1 MPYLG
6 NIPASEFRSID
17 YQDFTGV
24 TGSPAKRGFTLN
36 SQVHSANDLEVFVNN
51 VRQEPGVA
59 YTVASTTLTMTGDVE
74 TTDDFYVVYQGKATG
89 TVSVPDGSV
98 TSAKLD
104 TNIAVAG
111 DLTVDTDTLHVDS
124 TNNSVGIGTTSPIGK
139 LMVKDG
145 TSSPSA
151 LVVRQTSEG
160 GSAALS
166 LDSIFNNASNTDKE
180 IASIKLGVIT
190 NGGATPNADIRFET
204 TQSGTLSEAMRIG
217 NSGEVLIGTT
227 TGTSRKLTVNQDI
240 AGGAVRVVR
249 TTHSDTSTA
258 MMDIIDGDDAVSGT
272 RTILNLDFEDD
283 ANVDNAV
290 FIRFQ
295 DEGGTIGRIEANS
308 TSVTYHT
315 TSDYRLK
322 DNVEE
327 YNSGFDKIKNIRPV
341 TFDWV
346 KTGTSDVGFIAHEL
360 AEHIP
365 NVVSGIKDA
374 RTTKEKSDGTI
385 VDVIDPQSVDYG
397 KLTPYL
403 TSALKEAINKIE
415 TLETEMTALTARVT
429 ALEAN

>member
-1 MPYLG
+1 MGYVG
-6 NIPASEFRSID
+6 NQTTTAFTSMD
-17 YQDFTGV
+17 KQDITGDG
-24 TGSPAKRGFTLN
+24 TPNYTLSHAVAN
-36 SQVHSANDLEVFVNN
+36 SNEIEVFVNN
-51 VRQEPGVA
+51 VRQEPTVA
-59 YTVASTTLTMTGDVE
+59 YSASGTTLTMTGNVAS
-74 TTDDFYVVYQGKATG
+74 TDDFYVVYQGKAVG
-89 TVSVPDGSV
+89 TIVPPDGSV

-111 DLTVDTDTLHVDS
+111 DLTVDTNTLHVDS
-124 TNNSVGIGTTSPIGK
+124 TNNLVGVGTTTPST
-139 LMVKDG
+139 LLHL
-145 TSSPSA
+145 SSTDPRITLTDTDTGADHRINASSGAGNLAFDIDVNSETANPSA
-151 LVVRQTSEG
+151 
-160 GSAALS
+160 
-166 LDSIFNNASNTDKE
+166 IFN
-180 IASIKLGVIT
+180 IKG
-190 NGGATPNADIRFET
+190 
-204 TQSGTLSEAMRIG
+204 SEAMRIKD
-217 NSGEVLIGTT
+217 SGEVLIGTP
-227 TGTSRKLTVNQDI
+227 TGTNRKLTVNQDTT
-240 AGGAVRVVR
+240 GGAVRVVR

-258 MMDIIDGDDAVSGT
+258 IMDIIDGDDAVSGT